1 MNSNP
6 AMIIDIKKGEHKAC
20 MRQIKRYMALTSVF
34 LLVPVALVVI
44 LKSKSAAGSD
54 DFTLAWLVAA
64 EMLFMCSV
72 LSGGIVLG
80 SLTKSQDDGSFDIFR
95 STTTLF
101 SRLQFVLFLTGI
113 SCSAALAVYLT
124 EK

>member
-1 MNSNP
+1 ML
-6 AMIIDIKKGEHKAC
+6 
-20 MRQIKRYMALTSVF
+20 RSV
-34 LLVPVALVVI
+34 
-44 LKSKSAAGSD
+44 
-54 DFTLAWLVAA
+54 
-64 EMLFMCSV
+64 
-72 LSGGIVLG
+72 GGIVLG

-113 SCSAALAVYLT
+113 SCSAALAVYLA